1 MELSDMNL
9 FRDRDWDPEYLIDIF
24 TQDFEE
30 YPNMWESN
38 ISDTQLVNHVE
49 KLDKYCLVVEDI
61 SIDDETLCSAVEQIE
76 YE

>member
-1 MELSDMNL
+1 ME
-9 FRDRDWDPEYLIDIF
+9 IF

-38 ISDTQLVNHVE
+38 VSDTQLVNHVE
-49 KLDKYCLVVEDI
+49 KLEKYSPVVEDI
-61 SIDDETLCSAVEQIE
+61 SMDDETLCSAVKQIE